1 MADEEWERFSGRFRE
16 KVLPR
21 MEESKLTV
29 SLAPT
34 GGHHGDVQFWAELGA
49 SIMLDKPILV
59 LARNDSIV
67 PPKLEKVADFVMWF
81 NEGEMESLAGRI
93 EKWMDGFLSG

>member
-1 MADEEWERFSGRFRE
+1 MTEEWDRFE
-16 KVLPR
+16 KDFTEESFPALN
-21 MEESKLTV
+21 ESKLTV

-34 GGHHGDVQFWAELGA
+34 DGSGDVKFWAELGA

-59 LARNDSIV
+59 LARNDSTV

-81 NEGEMESLAGRI
+81 NEGEMESLAERI